1 MKEGKYYVIQ
11 MIVNYC
17 ISVTDNAELL
27 EKCNWNKNVEDNL
40 KMIIGSS
47 SPEKKRYLLLDAGIL
62 SDREKMESLYS
73 LAKWGVMKG
82 WIVVLA
88 TSSGQGWTASIKNQN
103 TMAELMCIV
112 HTQLS
117 KVEINPFMKSEA
129 IQFLE
134 INKVDKLWHECI
146 LNVAGRIPLLLS
158 LFRKVQSSES
168 LGESQS
174 SMLRLVDS
182 IVDDLACAQKA
193 LMNSIA
199 VPYPRPLLGWLEQQE
214 GI

>member
-1 MKEGKYYVIQ
+1 MSDCGLMIAGPKGVGKTTSLYYLFHRLRETGALIVLSSASVMRTPSNRLKYHLENVLKEGKYYVIQ

-117 KVEINPFMKSEA
+117 KVEI
-129 IQFLE
+129 
-134 INKVDKLWHECI
+134 
-146 LNVAGRIPLLLS
+146 LL
-158 LFRKVQSSES
+158 
-168 LGESQS
+168 
-174 SMLRLVDS
+174 
-182 IVDDLACAQKA
+182 
-193 LMNSIA
+193 
-199 VPYPRPLLGWLEQQE
+199 
-214 GI
+214 